1 MKEIQP
7 ILLWIARQD
16 SAMRSSLR
24 QWCQINSGSE
34 NLPGL
39 AKMSATL
46 QPSLQ
51 QLGGDIREIELP
63 PRTIID
69 SQGQP
74 RQSPLGRA
82 ISLSKRPEA
91 PHRVFLAIHMDTI
104 YGPDSP
110 FQAVT
115 EIDPNR
121 WCGPGVADAKGGLVV
136 MFTALAALERSD
148 LANRIGWEV
157 LINPDEEI
165 GSPGSAPLF
174 AQAAQRNHI
183 GLVFEPALAD
193 GNLVS
198 SRKGS
203 WSAALMVRGKSAHVG
218 RDITAGR
225 NAIHALAQGV
235 TAIANL
241 QDLARG
247 IIVNVGKIDG
257 GGPTNVVPDLA
268 ICRFNVRTNSLADYE
283 MISGRLRAIVE
294 NLTADGISAELHW
307 TSACPPKPVDDAT
320 QRLFDAIA
328 DCGKELGLNL
338 SWRPTGGVCDG
349 NRLAAAGLPTI
360 DTLGVRGGDLH
371 SPSEYVLLDS
381 LVERASLS
389 AMLLLKIAA
398 GEIALGRGEG
408 P

>member
-1 MKEIQP
+1 
-7 ILLWIARQD
+7 
-16 SAMRSSLR
+16 
-24 QWCQINSGSE
+24 
-34 NLPGL
+34 
-39 AKMSATL
+39 MSAAL
-46 QPSLQ
+46 QPALQ
-51 QLGGDIREIELP
+51 RLGGDIRQIELP
-63 PRTIID
+63 PRTTID

-74 RQSPLGRA
+74 RRSPLGNA
-82 ISLSKRPEA
+82 VSVSKRPGA

-110 FQAVT
+110 FQTVT
-115 EIDPNR
+115 ETSANR

-136 MFTALAALERSD
+136 MLTALAALERSD
-148 LANRIGWEV
+148 LTNQIGWEM

-174 AQAAQRNHI
+174 AQAARRNHL
-183 GLVFEPALAD
+183 GLVFEPALPD

-203 WSAALMVRGKSAHVG
+203 WSAALVVRGKSAHVG

-225 NAIHALAQGV
+225 NAIQALAAAI

-241 QDLARG
+241 QDLPRG
-247 IIVNVGKIDG
+247 IIVNVGKIEG

-268 ICRFNVRTNSLADYE
+268 ICRFNVRTDAIADYQ
-283 MISGRLRAIVE
+283 MVADRLQQIVE

-307 TSACPPKPVDDAT
+307 TSACPPKPMDDAT
-320 QRLFDAIA
+320 ARLFDAVA
-328 DCGKELGLNL
+328 DCGKDLGLNL
-338 SWRPTGGVCDG
+338 SCRPTGGVCDG

-360 DTLGVRGGDLH
+360 DTMGVRGGDLH
-371 SPSEYVLLDS
+371 SSSEYVLLDS

-389 AMLLLKIAA
+389 AMLLLKIAG
-398 GEIALGRGEG
+398 GEIAVGRGEG
-408 P
+408 S

>member
-1 MKEIQP
+1 
-7 ILLWIARQD
+7 
-16 SAMRSSLR
+16 MRSSLR
-24 QWCQINSGSE
+24 DCCEINSGTG
-34 NLPGL
+34 NLAGL
-39 AKMSATL
+39 ARMSAAL
-46 QPSLQ
+46 QPALQ
-51 QLGGDIREIELP
+51 RLGGDIRQIELP
-63 PRTIID
+63 PRTTID

-74 RQSPLGRA
+74 RQSPLGNA
-82 ISLSKRPEA
+82 VSVSKRPGA

-110 FQAVT
+110 FQTVT
-115 EIDPNR
+115 ETSANR

-136 MFTALAALERSD
+136 MLTALAALERSD
-148 LANRIGWEV
+148 LTNQIGWEM

-174 AQAAQRNHI
+174 AQAARRNHL
-183 GLVFEPALAD
+183 GLVFEPALPD

-203 WSAALMVRGKSAHVG
+203 WSAALVVRGKSAHVG

-225 NAIHALAQGV
+225 NAIQALAAAI

-241 QDLARG
+241 QDLPRG
-247 IIVNVGKIDG
+247 IIVNVGKIEG

-268 ICRFNVRTNSLADYE
+268 ICRFNVRTDAIADYQ
-283 MISGRLRAIVE
+283 MVADRLQQIVE

-307 TSACPPKPVDDAT
+307 TSACPPKPMDDAT
-320 QRLFDAIA
+320 ARLFDAVA
-328 DCGKELGLNL
+328 DCGKDLGLNL
-338 SWRPTGGVCDG
+338 SCRPTGGVCDG

-360 DTLGVRGGDLH
+360 DTMGVRGGDLH
-371 SPSEYVLLDS
+371 SSSEYVLLDS

-389 AMLLLKIAA
+389 AMLLLKIAG
-398 GEIALGRGEG
+398 GEIAVGRGEG
-408 P
+408 S